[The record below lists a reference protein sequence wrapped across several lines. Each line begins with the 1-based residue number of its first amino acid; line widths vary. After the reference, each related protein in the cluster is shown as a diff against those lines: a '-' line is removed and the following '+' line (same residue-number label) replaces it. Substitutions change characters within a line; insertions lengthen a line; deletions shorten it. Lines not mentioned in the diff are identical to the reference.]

1 MQDNEG
7 YAPLRFRSA
16 LVPAANFGSK
26 LSWPLILLGLVFGG
40 LGSPLVEIGIL
51 MFSLA
56 VLFQLVTLP
65 VEYNASARAVRL
77 LDSQGILAGEEV
89 SGTRK
94 VLNAAALTYVSLFS
108 LEEETDV
115 TTNTTN
121 IREVV
126 LDVLLEVLENHN
138 LSHLVLKQAL
148 EKYLFL
154 ERQDRAFITR
164 CVEGTLEYRIQID
177 AVIDRF
183 SKVKTAKMKPV
194 IREILRMSVYQILY
208 MERVPDSAVCN
219 EAVKLAKKRKF
230 QGLSGFVNGVLR
242 TVSRE
247 KENLSWK
254 DASIRYSIPQWMLSM
269 WEEMFGKETAE
280 TIAAS
285 FLEERPLTVRF
296 NESIAP
302 AAETVEELRAQNIT
316 VDLSDVFPGIASIRG
331 FDYLDRVAAFAEGKI
346 TVQDPSSSLAA
357 RMASI
362 KPGDF
367 VLDVCSAP
375 GGKAM
380 HAADL
385 LRGTGMVEARDVSE
399 RKTDLIEENIMRCGF
414 PNIRTMVWDATFL
427 DPSMIGQAD
436 VVLADLPCSG
446 LGIIGKKP
454 DIKERMT
461 KDEIVKLAG
470 LQREILSVV
479 SQYVK
484 PGGTLVYSTCTIT
497 KEENAENADWIEKN
511 LPFEKKEIRDLLP
524 EALKASCEENRI
536 QLLPGVHPCDGFFIS
551 AFRRK

>member
-1 MQDNEG
+1 M
-7 YAPLRFRSA
+7 
-16 LVPAANFGSK
+16 
-26 LSWPLILLGLVFGG
+26 
-40 LGSPLVEIGIL
+40 
-51 MFSLA
+51 
-56 VLFQLVTLP
+56 
-65 VEYNASARAVRL
+65 
-77 LDSQGILAGEEV
+77 
-89 SGTRK
+89 
-94 VLNAAALTYVSLFS
+94 
-108 LEEETDV
+108 

-414 PNIRTMVWDATFL
+414 PNIRTMVWDAMFL
-427 DPSMIGQAD
+427 DPSMIGHAD

-484 PGGTLVYSTCTIT
+484 TGGTLVYSTCTIT

>member
-1 MQDNEG
+1 MIRLGRYRHFKGGEYEVVG
-7 YAPLRFRSA
+7 IARHSETREEMVVYRA
-16 LVPAANFGSK
+16 LYGE
-26 LSWPLILLGLVFGG
+26 GG
-40 LGSPLVEIGIL
+40 LW
-51 MFSLA
+51 
-56 VLFQLVTLP
+56 
-65 VEYNASARAVRL
+65 VR
-77 LDSQGILAGEEV
+77 
-89 SGTRK
+89 
-94 VLNAAALTYVSLFS
+94 
-108 LEEETDV
+108 
-115 TTNTTN
+115 
-121 IREVV
+121 
-126 LDVLLEVLENHN
+126 
-138 LSHLVLKQAL
+138 
-148 EKYLFL
+148 
-154 ERQDRAFITR
+154 
-164 CVEGTLEYRIQID
+164 
-177 AVIDRF
+177 
-183 SKVKTAKMKPV
+183 P
-194 IREILRMSVYQILY
+194 
-208 MERVPDSAVCN
+208 
-219 EAVKLAKKRKF
+219 
-230 QGLSGFVNGVLR
+230 
-242 TVSRE
+242 
-247 KENLSWK
+247 
-254 DASIRYSIPQWMLSM
+254 LSM

-331 FDYLDRVAAFAEGKI
+331 FDYLDRVTAFAEGKI

-470 LQREILSVV
+470 LQRDILSVV

-484 PGGTLVYSTCTIT
+484 TGGTLVYSTCTIT

>member
-1 MQDNEG
+1 MTDN
-7 YAPLRFRSA
+7 P
-16 LVPAANFGSK
+16 
-26 LSWPLILLGLVFGG
+26 
-40 LGSPLVEIGIL
+40 
-51 MFSLA
+51 
-56 VLFQLVTLP
+56 
-65 VEYNASARAVRL
+65 
-77 LDSQGILAGEEV
+77 
-89 SGTRK
+89 
-94 VLNAAALTYVSLFS
+94 
-108 LEEETDV
+108 
-115 TTNTTN
+115 TN

-138 LSHLVLKQAL
+138 LSHIVLKQAL

-242 TVSRE
+242 TISRE
-247 KENLSWK
+247 KEKLTWK
-254 DASIRYSIPQWMLSM
+254 NASERYSIPQWMLSM
-269 WEEMFGKETAE
+269 WEEMYGKETAG

-302 AAETVEELRAQNIT
+302 ASETMKEMEDQNIA
-316 VDLSDVFPGIASIRG
+316 VERSNVFPGIASIRG
-331 FDYLDRVAAFAEGKI
+331 FDYLDRVNAFAEGKI
-346 TVQDPSSSLAA
+346 TVQDPSSSLVAWV
-357 RMASI
+357 ASI
-362 KPGDF
+362 APGDL

-385 LRGTGMVEARDVSE
+385 LKGTGMVEARDVSG
-399 RKTDLIEENIMRCGF
+399 RKTDLIEENILRCGF
-414 PNIRTMVWDATFL
+414 RNIRTNVWDATVL
-427 DPSMIGQAD
+427 DPSMVEKAD

-454 DIKERMT
+454 DIKERLT
-461 KDEIVKLAG
+461 REEIRKLAE

-479 SQYVK
+479 TRYVK
-484 PGGTLVYSTCTIT
+484 PGGTLIYSTCTIT
-497 KEENAENADWIEKN
+497 KEENKENADWIEKN
-511 LPFEKKEIRDLLP
+511 LPFEKKMIADILP
-524 EALKASCEENRI
+524 EALRDSCEGNRI
-536 QLLPGVHPCDGFFIS
+536 QLLPGVHPCDGFFVS
-551 AFRRK
+551 AFTKKK

>member
-1 MQDNEG
+1 MTDN
-7 YAPLRFRSA
+7 P
-16 LVPAANFGSK
+16 
-26 LSWPLILLGLVFGG
+26 
-40 LGSPLVEIGIL
+40 
-51 MFSLA
+51 
-56 VLFQLVTLP
+56 
-65 VEYNASARAVRL
+65 
-77 LDSQGILAGEEV
+77 
-89 SGTRK
+89 
-94 VLNAAALTYVSLFS
+94 
-108 LEEETDV
+108 
-115 TTNTTN
+115 TN

-138 LSHLVLKQAL
+138 LSHIVLKQAL

-183 SKVKTAKMKPV
+183 SKVKTSKLKPV
-194 IREILRMSVYQILY
+194 LREILRMSVYQILY

-230 QGLSGFVNGVLR
+230 QGLSGFINGVLR

-247 KENLSWK
+247 KKKLAWK
-254 DASIRYSIPQWMLSM
+254 DASERYSIPRWMLSM
-269 WEEMFGKETAE
+269 WEKMYGEEMAE

-296 NESIAP
+296 NESISP
-302 AAETVEELRAQNIT
+302 EAETVGELKAQNIE
-316 VDLSDVFPGIASIRG
+316 VEGSDVFPGIASLRG
-331 FDYLDRVAAFAEGKI
+331 FDHLNRVNAFMEGKI

-357 RMASI
+357 QAASI
-362 KPGDF
+362 ESGNF

-399 RKTDLIEENIMRCGF
+399 RKTELIEENIMRCGF
-414 PNIRTMVWDATFL
+414 RNIRTKVWDATVL
-427 DPSMIGQAD
+427 DPSIVEKAD

-461 KDEIVKLAG
+461 RDEIGKLAE

-479 SQYVK
+479 ARYVK
-484 PGGTLVYSTCTIT
+484 PGGTLIYSTCTIT
-497 KEENAENADWIEKN
+497 REENGENADWIEKN
-511 LPFEKKEIRDLLP
+511 LPFEKKMLAGHLP
-524 EALKASCEENRI
+524 EALRSSCEQNRI
-536 QLLPGVHPCDGFFIS
+536 QLLPGIHPCDGFFIS
-551 AFRRK
+551 AFTKK

>member
-1 MQDNEG
+1 M
-7 YAPLRFRSA
+7 
-16 LVPAANFGSK
+16 
-26 LSWPLILLGLVFGG
+26 
-40 LGSPLVEIGIL
+40 
-51 MFSLA
+51 
-56 VLFQLVTLP
+56 
-65 VEYNASARAVRL
+65 
-77 LDSQGILAGEEV
+77 
-89 SGTRK
+89 
-94 VLNAAALTYVSLFS
+94 
-108 LEEETDV
+108 

-280 TIAAS
+280 AIAAS

-316 VDLSDVFPGIASIRG
+316 VDLSDVFPEIASIRG
-331 FDYLDRVAAFAEGKI
+331 FDYLDRVGAFAEGKI

-385 LRGTGMVEARDVSE
+385 LINSSLTPHS
-399 RKTDLIEENIMRCGF
+399 
-414 PNIRTMVWDATFL
+414 
-427 DPSMIGQAD
+427 
-436 VVLADLPCSG
+436 
-446 LGIIGKKP
+446 
-454 DIKERMT
+454 
-461 KDEIVKLAG
+461 
-470 LQREILSVV
+470 
-479 SQYVK
+479 
-484 PGGTLVYSTCTIT
+484 
-497 KEENAENADWIEKN
+497 
-511 LPFEKKEIRDLLP
+511 
-524 EALKASCEENRI
+524 
-536 QLLPGVHPCDGFFIS
+536 
-551 AFRRK
+551 

>member
-1 MQDNEG
+1 M
-7 YAPLRFRSA
+7 
-16 LVPAANFGSK
+16 
-26 LSWPLILLGLVFGG
+26 
-40 LGSPLVEIGIL
+40 
-51 MFSLA
+51 
-56 VLFQLVTLP
+56 
-65 VEYNASARAVRL
+65 
-77 LDSQGILAGEEV
+77 
-89 SGTRK
+89 
-94 VLNAAALTYVSLFS
+94 
-108 LEEETDV
+108 TD
-115 TTNTTN
+115 NTTN

-138 LSHLVLKQAL
+138 LSHIVLKQAL

-177 AVIDRF
+177 AVLDRF

-247 KENLSWK
+247 KEKLVWK
-254 DASIRYSIPQWMLSM
+254 DASERYSIPRWMLSM
-269 WEEMFGKETAE
+269 WEEMYGKEISEA
-280 TIAAS
+280 IAAS

-296 NESIAP
+296 NESISP
-302 AAETVEELRAQNIT
+302 AEKTIGELRDHGITVEE
-316 VDLSDVFPGIASIRG
+316 SGMFPGIASIRG
-331 FDYLDRVAAFAEGKI
+331 FDYLDRVCAFTEGKI

-357 RMASI
+357 QMASI
-362 KPGDF
+362 APGDF
-367 VLDVCSAP
+367 VLDVCGAP

-385 LRGTGMVEARDVSE
+385 LKGTGMVEARDVSG

-414 PNIRTMVWDATFL
+414 RNIRTNVWDATVL
-427 DPSMIGQAD
+427 DPSMVEQAD

-461 KDEIVKLAG
+461 RDEIKNLAK

-479 SQYVK
+479 TQYVK

-497 KEENAENADWIEKN
+497 EEENEENADWIEKH
-511 LPFEKKEIRDLLP
+511 LAFEKKRIADLLP
-524 EALKASCEENRI
+524 EALKISCEENRI
-536 QLLPGVHPCDGFFIS
+536 QLLPGLHPCDGFFIS
-551 AFRRK
+551 VFKKKK

>member
-1 MQDNEG
+1 M
-7 YAPLRFRSA
+7 
-16 LVPAANFGSK
+16 
-26 LSWPLILLGLVFGG
+26 
-40 LGSPLVEIGIL
+40 
-51 MFSLA
+51 
-56 VLFQLVTLP
+56 
-65 VEYNASARAVRL
+65 
-77 LDSQGILAGEEV
+77 
-89 SGTRK
+89 
-94 VLNAAALTYVSLFS
+94 
-108 LEEETDV
+108 

-331 FDYLDRVAAFAEGKI
+331 FDYLDRVTAFAEGKI

-484 PGGTLVYSTCTIT
+484 TGGTLVYSTCTIT
-497 KEENAENADWIEKN
+497 KEENAENVDWIEKN